1 MDKHIERLVARE
13 AKAMTR
19 QQIILRAINGELTW
33 TQAASICRLSQRHL
47 RRLRIEFEQEGL
59 GALVDH
65 RKGRTMHKRI
75 SADTI
80 REVCRLKRDEYP
92 DFSVKHFHEHLLEK
106 HHIEISYTWTRVVL
120 QDAGIVEKAPGR
132 GKYRRHRER
141 RPMRGMLL
149 HIDASTHTWIPGL
162 PQWDLNVV
170 LDDADGQIL
179 YARFFE
185 EEGLVSTFDA
195 LKHVLQRWGRFC
207 ELYHDQGSHF
217 GVRKKHP
224 EGMDEE
230 RTGQVT
236 RALKVLGIQQIFAR
250 SPQAR
255 GRSERAFG
263 TIQGRLPQEM
273 RKAGIKTYE
282 QANAYLQERF
292 VPDFNRRFTV
302 SPAQPESAFS
312 PLTGID
318 LELLMSAHH
327 ERIVRNDNTVSF
339 QRTILQIPQDTHR
352 LHFVRCPVVVHEFC
366 DGSLGVSYQ
375 GRLLGRYTGDGERIK
390 ILSKSEKKKRKT
402 QRRKAA

>member
-19 QQIILRAINGELTW
+19 QQIIIRTINRELTW
-33 TQAASICRLSQRHL
+33 TQAASICGLSPRHM
-47 RRLRIEFEQEGL
+47 RRLRIEYEQEGL

-65 RKGRTMHKRI
+65 RRGRTMRKRI
-75 SADTI
+75 PADTI
-80 REVCRLKRDEYP
+80 REICRLKREEYE
-92 DFSVKHFHEHLLEK
+92 DFSVKHFHEQLEEK

-149 HIDASTHTWIPGL
+149 HIDASTHTWIPQL

-185 EEGLVSTFDA
+185 QEGLVSTFDA

-217 GVRKKHP
+217 GVRKKQP
-224 EGMDEE
+224 QGLDGEP
-230 RTGQVT
+230 TGQVS
-236 RALKVLGIQQIFAR
+236 RALKVLGIRQIFAR

-263 TIQGRLPQEM
+263 TIQGRLPQEL

-282 QANAYLQERF
+282 EANIYLQECF

-302 SPAQPESAFS
+302 TPTQPESAFTA
-312 PLTGID
+312 LAGVD
-318 LELLMSAHH
+318 LELLLSAQH

-339 QRTILQIPQDTHR
+339 RSAILQIPQDTYR
-352 LHFVRCPVVVHEFC
+352 LHFVRCPVVIHEFC
-366 DGSLGVSYQ
+366 DGTLGVSYQ
-375 GRLLGRYTGDGERIK
+375 GQLLGRYTGDGEGIK
-390 ILSKSEKKKRKT
+390 IPSKSNNQKRKT
-402 QRRKAA
+402 KEHKAA

>member
-13 AKAMTR
+13 AQAMTR
-19 QQIILRAINGELTW
+19 QQIILRAVNGELTW
-33 TQAASICRLSQRHL
+33 TQAASILRITPRHL
-47 RRLRIEFEQEGL
+47 RRLHIEYEVEGL

-65 RKGRTMHKRI
+65 RKGRTMRTRI
-75 SADTI
+75 PAETI

-92 DFSVKHFHEHLLEK
+92 DFSMKHFHEQLTEK
-106 HHIEISYTWTRVVL
+106 HDIDISYTWTRVVL

-217 GVRKKHP
+217 GVRKKQA
-224 EGMDEE
+224 EGLDEE

-236 RALKVLGIQQIFAR
+236 RALKVLGIRQIFAR

-263 TIQGRLPQEM
+263 TIQGRLPQEL
-273 RKAGIKTYE
+273 RKAGIETYE
-282 QANAYLQERF
+282 QANVYLQDRF
-292 VPDFNRRFTV
+292 ISDFNRRFTV
-302 SPAQPESAFS
+302 APAQPESAFT
-312 PLTGID
+312 PLTGVD
-318 LELLMSAHH
+318 LELLLSAQH

-339 QRTILQIPQDTHR
+339 RRTILQIPQDAHR

-375 GRLLGRYTGDGERIK
+375 GRPLGHYTGDGERIK
-390 ILSKSEKKKRKT
+390 ILSKSKKEKRKSKA
-402 QRRKAA
+402 RKAA